1 MQLDTT
7 NTHSVSQSNRHYA
20 HFLYM
25 NQLFLIAKGDWFQYQ
40 QFAEL
45 ELHFLPFFEWNYNVF
60 S

>member
-7 NTHSVSQSNRHYA
+7 NMHTVSQANRHYA

-45 ELHFLPFFEWNYNVF
+45 ELHFLPFFE
-60 S
+60 